1 MNNHLSLEEYDA
13 ISEVSGEGSKAS
25 RKLRGLRHRENLT
38 QVEFAKIIGVTQS
51 NLSKM
56 ENDKRPLGK
65 NMAKRIAE
73 IFKIDYRVLL

>member
-1 MNNHLSLEEYDA
+1 MNTQLTMEEFDLIA
-13 ISEVSGEGSKAS
+13 LQNGDVSKAS

-38 QVEFAKIIGVTQS
+38 QVEFAKVIGVTQS

-56 ENDKRPLGK
+56 ENDKRPLDK